1 MGSFLMFRNKKT
13 PLKVEGKQIRER
25 QPTLASYDRMKIDM
39 FLVVGKIRKNKFI
52 CILSFY

>member
-1 MGSFLMFRNKKT
+1 MGSFLMFRNKKN

-39 FLVVGKIRKNKFI
+39 FLDVGKIRKNKFI

>member
-1 MGSFLMFRNKKT
+1 MGSFLMFKNKKT

-39 FLVVGKIRKNKFI
+39 FLDVGKIRKNKFI

>member
-13 PLKVEGKQIRER
+13 PLKVEGKQLRER
-25 QPTLASYDRMKIDM
+25 QPTLISYDRMKIDM
-39 FLVVGKIRKNKFI
+39 FLDVGKIRKNKFI